1 MLLTL
6 INSVLLF
13 ILITSTMTS
22 FLSYSFSASQLSLLS
37 VNPFLPRQAVAQQG
51 EDSSSE
57 PEGQED
63 ETGSQQGAE
72 ADTSA
77 SECPPNQHNVPST
90 NACEW
95 DNCGLSSPPMY
106 RNTITGRCVSDCS
119 DIGQYWVKQG
129 NTCVL
134 NEGDNATSTQAGL
147 TGGPIPDLGGANGNT
162 TTQPGPVADALSPDV
177 EREGNVTSAQAAP
190 GDTIASLA
198 GEPPLPYACYSNTFT
213 CYCDGTEDCNKLTAS
228 AECKGEVKPVEG
240 KPGLAVCDWNTG

>member
-6 INSVLLF
+6 INTVLLF
-13 ILITSTMTS
+13 VLITSTITS
-22 FLSYSFSASQLSLLS
+22 LLSYSFSASQLSLS
-37 VNPFLPRQAVAQQG
+37 VNPFLPSQAVAQQG

-57 PEGQED
+57 PEGQEG
-63 ETGSQQGAE
+63 ETGSQQGEE
-72 ADTSA
+72 ADTSP

-119 DIGQYWVKQG
+119 DIGQYLVKQG
-129 NTCVL
+129 NICIL

-147 TGGPIPDLGGANGNT
+147 TGGPIPGLGGANGNT
-162 TTQPGPVADALSPDV
+162 TTQPGPVADVLSPEV
-177 EREGNVTSAQAAP
+177 EREGNVTSAPAAP